1 MSSKTLLKIVFMDR
15 DGTMIYEPPGT
26 KQVDE
31 LSDLR
36 ILPGV
41 MPGLQRLLKRGYR
54 LVMVSNQDGLG
65 TRQFPKKKFQ
75 MVQNELLFQLKRH
88 RIKFYKIFI
97 CPHFAEDHCA
107 CRKPKTGLVEDF
119 LKKRA
124 VDWKNSFVI
133 GDRGSDLRF
142 AENLG
147 VRGYKMKTNGSWQ
160 KK

>member
-1 MSSKTLLKIVFMDR
+1 MSSKTLLKIVFLGR

-65 TRQFPKKKFQ
+65 TRQFPKEKLRI
-75 MVQNELLFQLKRH
+75 VQKELLSRLKRQG
-88 RIKFYKIFI
+88 ISFYKIFI
-97 CPHFAEDHCA
+97 CPHFQKDYCV
-107 CRKPKTGLVEDF
+107 CRKPKVGLVENF
-119 LKKRA
+119 LKKERIDLKHSFA
-124 VDWKNSFVI
+124 V
-133 GDRGSDLRF
+133 GDRDSDLRF

-147 VRGYKMKTNGSWQ
+147 IRGYKIKTNGSWQ
-160 KK
+160 IK

>member
-1 MSSKTLLKIVFMDR
+1 MSSKTLLKIVFLDR

-75 MVQNELLFQLKRH
+75 IPPELELEEVTEL
-88 RIKFYKIFI
+88 
-97 CPHFAEDHCA
+97 A
-107 CRKPKTGLVEDF
+107 LVEPE
-119 LKKRA
+119 LVVVPATVPVLVA
-124 VDWKNSFVI
+124 VV
-133 GDRGSDLRF
+133 
-142 AENLG
+142 AVTVVVE
-147 VRGYKMKTNGSWQ
+147 
-160 KK
+160 